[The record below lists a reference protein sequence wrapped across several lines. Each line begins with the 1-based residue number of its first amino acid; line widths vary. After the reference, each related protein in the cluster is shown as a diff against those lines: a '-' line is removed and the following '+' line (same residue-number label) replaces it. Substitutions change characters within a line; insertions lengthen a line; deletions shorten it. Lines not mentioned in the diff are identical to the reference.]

1 MAPAASQRPSWPEV
15 RLHVITGKG
24 GTGKTT
30 VACALA
36 LTLASQGRK
45 VLIAEVEARQG
56 ISQTL
61 DVPPL
66 GNHEQMISRVSG
78 GGELWGISV
87 DPKASLLEYL
97 DLFYHLGRAGKAL
110 EKMGAIDFATTI
122 APGVRDVLSIG
133 KVYDAT
139 RRRGDRPR
147 PDGSIDWAYDTVVLD
162 APPTGRVTRFLNVTD
177 EVADLAKVGPI
188 RGQANSVTALLT
200 SGSSLV
206 HVVTLLEE
214 MPVQEAQDAIGELR
228 EVGIPVGA
236 VIVNQARDPLLSED
250 CLDQAEAG
258 QLDLTFL
265 ATQLERVGVPHD
277 ESTLRGLAQEAKAHA
292 ERMSLEGEQ
301 LAVVEQL
308 GFPVLM
314 LPVIPEGVDAST
326 VRQIAHALAEQAD
339 W

>member
-1 MAPAASQRPSWPEV
+1 MRPATSQRPSWSEV

-36 LTLASQGRK
+36 LGLAAQGRR
-45 VLIAEVEARQG
+45 VLVAEVEARQG

-61 DVPPL
+61 DVAPL
-66 GNHEQMISRVSG
+66 PNHETMVTRVAG
-78 GGELWGISV
+78 GGELWGLSV

-110 EKMGAIDFATTI
+110 EKLGAIDFATTI

-139 RRRGDRPR
+139 RRRGDKPR

-177 EVADLAKVGPI
+177 EVADLAKMGPI
-188 RGQANSVTALLT
+188 RGQANSVTSLLT
-200 SGSSLV
+200 SDASLV

-214 MPVQEAQDAIGELR
+214 MPVQEASDAIGDLR
-228 EVGIPVGA
+228 EVGFPLGS
-236 VIVNQARDPLLSED
+236 VIVNQARDPLLSSE

-258 QLDLTFL
+258 ALDLEFL
-265 ATQLERVGVPHD
+265 AAQLAEFGIPNDPQTVH
-277 ESTLRGLAQEAKAHA
+277 GLAEEAKAHA

-301 LAVVEQL
+301 LAVVESL
-308 GFPVLM
+308 ELPVFM
-314 LPVIPEGVDAST
+314 LPVVPEGVNATT
-326 VRQIAHALAEQAD
+326 VRQIAHSLAEQAN

>member
-1 MAPAASQRPSWPEV
+1 MASAASQRPSWSRV

-36 LTLASQGRK
+36 LGLAAQGKK
-45 VLIAEVEARQG
+45 VLVAEVEARQG

-61 DVPPL
+61 DVAPL
-66 GNHEQMISRVSG
+66 PNHETMLTRVAG
-78 GGELWGISV
+78 GGELWGLSV

-110 EKMGAIDFATTI
+110 EKLGAIDFATTI

-147 PDGSIDWAYDTVVLD
+147 PDGSVDWAYDAVVLD
-162 APPTGRVTRFLNVTD
+162 APPTGRVARFLNVTD
-177 EVADLAKVGPI
+177 EVADLAKMGPI
-188 RGQANSVTALLT
+188 RGQANSVTTLLT
-200 SGSSLV
+200 SDASLV
-206 HVVTLLEE
+206 HIVTLLEE
-214 MPVQEAQDAIGELR
+214 MPVQEACDAIGELR
-228 EVGIPVGA
+228 EVGFRLGA
-236 VIVNQARDPLLSED
+236 VIVNQARDPLLSEE
-250 CLDQAEAG
+250 CLAQAEAG
-258 QLDLTFL
+258 QLDLDFL
-265 ATQLERVGVPHD
+265 GSQLGAVGVPND
-277 ESTLRGLAQEAKAHA
+277 RATLDGLAAEAKAHA

-301 LAVVEQL
+301 LDVVTGL
-308 GFPVLM
+308 GLPVLM
-314 LPVIPEGVDAST
+314 LPMVPEGVDAST
-326 VRQIAHALAEQAD
+326 VREIAHSLAEQAQ

>member
-1 MAPAASQRPSWPEV
+1 MEPAASQGPSWSQV

-36 LTLASQGRK
+36 LGLAAKGKK
-45 VLIAEVEARQG
+45 VLVAEVEARQG

-66 GNHEQMISRVSG
+66 PNHETMMTRVAG
-78 GGELWGISV
+78 GGELWGLSV

-97 DLFYHLGRAGKAL
+97 ELFYHLGRAGKAL
-110 EKMGAIDFATTI
+110 EKLGAIDFATTI

-147 PDGSIDWAYDTVVLD
+147 PDGSVDWAYDAVVLD
-162 APPTGRVTRFLNVTD
+162 APPTGRVARFLNVTD
-177 EVADLAKVGPI
+177 EVADLAKMGPI
-188 RGQANSVTALLT
+188 RSQANSVTTLLT
-200 SGSSLV
+200 SDASLV
-206 HVVTLLEE
+206 HIVTLLEE
-214 MPVQEAQDAIGELR
+214 MPVQEVCDAISELR
-228 EVGIPVGA
+228 ELGFRLGA
-236 VIVNQARDPLLSED
+236 VIVNQARDPLLSEE
-250 CLDQAEAG
+250 CLAQAEAG
-258 QLDLTFL
+258 ELDLAFL
-265 ATQLERVGVPHD
+265 GSQLAHVGVPND
-277 ESTLRGLAQEAKAHA
+277 QATLDGLAAEAKAHA

-301 LAVVEQL
+301 LDVVEGL
-308 GFPVLM
+308 GLPVLM
-314 LPVIPEGVDAST
+314 LPVVPGGVDAST
-326 VRQIAHALAEQAD
+326 VREIAHSLSEQAQ

>member
-1 MAPAASQRPSWPEV
+1 M
-15 RLHVITGKG
+15 ITGKG

-30 VACALA
+30 AACALA
-36 LTLASQGRK
+36 LTLAGQGRK
-45 VLIAEVEARQG
+45 VLLAEVEARQG

-66 GNHEQMISRVSG
+66 PNTETMVTRVAG

-87 DPKASLLEYL
+87 DPKASLMEYL

-139 RRRGDRPR
+139 RRQGERPR
-147 PDGSIDWAYDTVVLD
+147 PDGSPDWAYDTVVLD

-188 RGQANSVTALLT
+188 RSQANSVTAMLT
-200 SGSSLV
+200 SGTSVV

-214 MPVQEAQDAIGELR
+214 MPVQEASDAIGELR
-228 EVGIPVGA
+228 DVGIPVGA
-236 VIVNQARDPLLSED
+236 VIVNQARDPLLSEE

-258 QLDLTFL
+258 QLDLEFL
-265 ATQLERVGVPHD
+265 AAQLGKVGVPND
-277 ESTLRGLAQEAKAHA
+277 EEIVRGLAEEAKAHA

-301 LAVVEQL
+301 LAVVEGL
-308 GFPVLM
+308 GLPVLM
-314 LPVIPEGVDAST
+314 LPVVPEGVDAST
-326 VRQIAHALAEQAD
+326 VREIAHSLATQAD